1 MKRTANFAI
10 LLGGVAAIPFMVH
23 SPTLGMI
30 VWVAVIFAQPYL
42 AARLAARRNPPT
54 RDH

>member
-1 MKRTANFAI
+1 MRSANFAI
-10 LLGGVAAIPFMVH
+10 LLGGIASIPFMFH

-42 AARLAARRNPPT
+42 ASRLAARRNRPP

>member
-1 MKRTANFAI
+1 MRNANFAI
-10 LLGGVAAIPFMVH
+10 FLGAILSIPFMLH

-30 VWVAVIFAQPYL
+30 VWVAVIFIQPYL
-42 AARLAARRNPPT
+42 ASRLAARRNPPS